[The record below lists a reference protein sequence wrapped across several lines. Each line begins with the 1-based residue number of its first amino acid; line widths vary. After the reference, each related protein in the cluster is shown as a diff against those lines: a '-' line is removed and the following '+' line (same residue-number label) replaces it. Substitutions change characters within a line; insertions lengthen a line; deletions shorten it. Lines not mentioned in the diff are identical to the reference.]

1 MSENP
6 SPFLNLED
14 LWDALLSRQPEQV
27 RIAFRS
33 LEPDLQRSVL
43 AHLQRMT
50 SKPGWHTEQRLSAQA
65 ALEALQ
71 DEA

>member
-27 RIAFRS
+27 RLAFRS

-50 SKPGWHTEQRLSAQA
+50 SEPGWHPEQRLSAQS